1 MLDTALPP
9 LDHPQPGTPMPVVPC
24 PAGERMPIIRHIS
37 GSENG
42 GWPLFCRLLLWA
54 TRNAGDRMN
63 E

>member
-1 MLDTALPP
+1 VPDSALIA
-9 LDHPQPGTPMPVVPC
+9 LELADPGASATSGPI

-54 TRNAGDRMN
+54 TRNAGDRMY